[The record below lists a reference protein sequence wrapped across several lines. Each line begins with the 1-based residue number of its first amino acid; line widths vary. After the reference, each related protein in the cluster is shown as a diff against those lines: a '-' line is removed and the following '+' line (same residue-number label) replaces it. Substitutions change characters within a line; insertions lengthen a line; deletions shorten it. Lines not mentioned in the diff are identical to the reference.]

1 MEQQS
6 EDAPKPAPRTPMPAI
21 GGILSIISG
30 ALGLVTIA
38 LLLTFVS
45 IFGTSIARD
54 VLSSLGFWQTGLPLT
69 IIGIIAIPLLC
80 VNIVA
85 IVGVI
90 FAIQRRGW
98 GVALAG
104 AICSVFPSQVLGIL
118 AVVFIAISRKEFK

>member
-1 MEQQS
+1 MEQQPK
-6 EDAPKPAPRTPMPAI
+6 EAPKPAPKTWMPTA

-30 ALGLVTIA
+30 ALGFITIA

-45 IFGTSIARD
+45 IFGTSIARE
-54 VLSSLGFWQTGLPLT
+54 VLSSLGYWQTGLPLT

-85 IVGVI
+85 IIGGI
-90 FAIQRRGW
+90 YAIQRRGW

-118 AVVFIAISRKEFK
+118 AVVFIAISRKEFE